1 MKNKIFP
8 FVITSALIVSITGL
22 IMSYKTTEQ
31 KRVEANRPVKKFAER
46 KTFKT
51 NQKITP
57 VKKIKKKKDIN
68 DSKQVVISG
77 RKYHVLKESKAIIV
91 SKDGRK
97 HYQYGK
103 HKTGLPVL
111 RNDNTGT
118 KAVFTGN
125 FLLKTKDKNLLSKL
139 IAKFGLK
146 VIQKFEHL
154 GTYYLGSSSPQVLLK
169 ELSNL
174 ENQIGDDRLELELI
188 ENPIKLK

>member
-1 MKNKIFP
+1 MKSKIFP
-8 FVITSALIVSITGL
+8 SLIISALIVCITGL

-31 KRVEANRPVKKFAER
+31 RRVEANRSVKKFAER

-51 NQKITP
+51 NQKITQ
-57 VKKIKKKKDIN
+57 VKKIKKKISVN

-77 RKYHVLKESKAIIV
+77 RKYHVLNESKAIIV
-91 SKDGRK
+91 SKNGRK

-118 KAVFTGN
+118 KAVFTGK
-125 FLLKTKDKNLLSKL
+125 FLLKTEDKSLLSKL
-139 IAKFGLK
+139 IANFGLK

-154 GTYYLGSSSPQVLLK
+154 GTYYLGSSSPQALLK

-174 ENQIGDDRLELELI
+174 ESQIGDNRLELELI
-188 ENPIKLK
+188 ENPIRLK